1 MQQGWEE
8 CSQKHCGVP
17 YWLPGAAIAQ
27 PPDQN
32 RRVTEFPVPQRHY
45 FNGKRWTGSHTYLL
59 ASPRT
64 GQGERCVFGSLWLS
78 LNVTSFVQQHF
89 YHSYMPSGSSQ
100 DQRGKTWGGNEV
112 CLLNPLKSYKIFTL
126 DSSVVYKILKGSWCL
141 PFLSRCSILA
151 PRAMRTDTSSSCPPA
166 HASVSAVSWLL
177 SVWGRK
183 KGHFWAE

>member
-32 RRVTEFPVPQRHY
+32 RRVTEFPMPQRHY

-64 GQGERCVFGSLWLS
+64 GQGQRCVFGSLWLS
-78 LNVTSFVQQHF
+78 LNITSFVQQHF

-100 DQRGKTWGGNEV
+100 DQRGKTWGENEV
-112 CLLNPLKSYKIFTL
+112 GFIFNRLKSYRIIHFRL
-126 DSSVVYKILKGSWCL
+126 LCCL
-141 PFLSRCSILA
+141 WNPERFLMSTFFVPMFNIGPPCNENRYEFL
-151 PRAMRTDTSSSCPPA
+151 MSSCA
-166 HASVSAVSWLL
+166 
-177 SVWGRK
+177 R
-183 KGHFWAE
+183 